1 MLFNIYINDLS
12 NVGNGN
18 KIFYADDAVFY
29 FSCKSLNECLL
40 NLNMCLNEISDWL
53 SKNKLI
59 PNINKTKLMLL
70 TNRTVNNLPRVYF
83 NGESLEW
90 INQFKY
96 LGIFIDSKLSFK
108 PHVQYVQRKLNQ
120 LHGVFYSMNNYMPI
134 NTLIKLFHSL
144 VYPTLIQS
152 IIIWGG
158 IYPSNLINIK
168 ISINKILRQVLN
180 VKYSVQN
187 IPLTPTIEMYKFL
200 NVLTFDDIHKF
211 FLLKFIHDIF
221 YNNTTIFYKYFTP
234 LLPTHNYG
242 TRGIKINL
250 PYARLDVVKHGTLFK
265 CCELINNI
273 DDSFLNPQSKF
284 VLKKRFK
291 MHCIDN
297 Y

>member
-1 MLFNIYINDLS
+1 
-12 NVGNGN
+12 
-18 KIFYADDAVFY
+18 
-29 FSCKSLNECLL
+29 
-40 NLNMCLNEISDWL
+40 
-53 SKNKLI
+53 
-59 PNINKTKLMLL
+59 
-70 TNRTVNNLPRVYF
+70 
-83 NGESLEW
+83 
-90 INQFKY
+90 
-96 LGIFIDSKLSFK
+96 
-108 PHVQYVQRKLNQ
+108 
-120 LHGVFYSMNNYMPI
+120 MNNYMPI

-168 ISINKILRQVLN
+168 ISINKILRQVLK

-187 IPLTPTIEMYKFL
+187 IPLTPTIDMYKFL

-250 PYARLDVVKHGTLFK
+250 PYARLDVVKHGTL
-265 CCELINNI
+265 
-273 DDSFLNPQSKF
+273 SKS
-284 VLKKRFK
+284 
-291 MHCIDN
+291 
-297 Y
+297 